1 MKDLLT
7 NNWKLKLFAVLLAIL
22 AWFTVVNITNPE
34 IPDSI
39 AGIPVEVRNAD
50 ILSKQETPRTYK
62 IGGSGSAVV
71 EYRVRQLSAD
81 KVRKRD
87 FTVYVDFNEWHPSVG
102 TLPVHV
108 EYTGDSNIIR
118 RDSIRLKT
126 EILKVDTEAL
136 LTKTFRVRVDVRG
149 TPAEGYTIGETSSS
163 PNSVSVTAPE
173 SVMDIIDHIS
183 IAAEVGGANSDV
195 SQDGELIV
203 YDGNG
208 TALELKKN
216 EITMTSERA
225 GAVVD
230 ILKVNTI
237 PVAVTNV
244 TGTPAEGYR
253 YTQTSCSV
261 ASVQVAGSKS
271 AVSALPS
278 IILDSDAI
286 DVTGATGDVTVEIDL
301 RDFLPSGVSII
312 GAESTMATV
321 TMQVEKLE
329 EREFTITKDD
339 VEYMNPA
346 DNKTYDISADWEA
359 VFTVTGLKEDLA
371 MLNLS
376 MMRIQVDVG
385 ELNKGSEDLPLI
397 ITFGEEYNGVF
408 EVKEP
413 LVVNVTVIKA
423 G

>member
-1 MKDLLT
+1 M
-7 NNWKLKLFAVLLAIL
+7 
-22 AWFTVVNITNPE
+22 
-34 IPDSI
+34 
-39 AGIPVEVRNAD
+39 
-50 ILSKQETPRTYK
+50 
-62 IGGSGSAVV
+62 
-71 EYRVRQLSAD
+71 
-81 KVRKRD
+81 
-87 FTVYVDFNEWHPSVG
+87 
-102 TLPVHV
+102 
-108 EYTGDSNIIR
+108 
-118 RDSIRLKT
+118 
-126 EILKVDTEAL
+126 
-136 LTKTFRVRVDVRG
+136 
-149 TPAEGYTIGETSSS
+149 
-163 PNSVSVTAPE
+163 
-173 SVMDIIDHIS
+173 
-183 IAAEVGGANSDV
+183 
-195 SQDGELIV
+195 
-203 YDGNG
+203 
-208 TALELKKN
+208 
-216 EITMTSERA
+216 
-225 GAVVD
+225 
-230 ILKVNTI
+230 
-237 PVAVTNV
+237 
-244 TGTPAEGYR
+244 
-253 YTQTSCSV
+253 
-261 ASVQVAGSKS
+261 
-271 AVSALPS
+271 
-278 IILDSDAI
+278 
-286 DVTGATGDVTVEIDL
+286 TGATGDVTVEIDL